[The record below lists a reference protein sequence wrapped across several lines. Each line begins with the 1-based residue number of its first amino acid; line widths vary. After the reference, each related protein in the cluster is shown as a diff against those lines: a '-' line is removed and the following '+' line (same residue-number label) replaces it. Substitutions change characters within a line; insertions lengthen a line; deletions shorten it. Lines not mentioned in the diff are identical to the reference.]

1 MVHGVRTS
9 TYPLKGHNSTLT
21 MSLCSPSLTDSRP
34 CDFLEV
40 LRSQDRIELD
50 MEEV

>member
-9 TYPLKGHNSTLT
+9 TYPLKGNNSTLT

-34 CDFLEV
+34 CDFIEV